1 MSTMRPEAALLH
13 PSRGRIVEILGESPD
28 GATAFDIA
36 DRMDL
41 HHNAVRTHLSVLAR
55 AGLVWSEREKATGRP
70 GRPRLI
76 FRLTDLS
83 VGGDEASRRELVEML
98 LRLVSRAR
106 VSRVE
111 VEAVGVEEG
120 RLLAE
125 RGGNLVDTLQR
136 TGFAPDDVTDADQ
149 ASRGERHLVLR
160 HCPFADAASGED
172 GEMVCALHLGI
183 AKGLV
188 AAQGGE
194 VVDFTPT
201 DPHAPSCRVVARF
214 PVGDDVPAPN
224 GNGDVTRTAG
234 GARRKASKG

>member
-1 MSTMRPEAALLH
+1 MSTMTPEAAVMH
-13 PSRGRIVEILGESPD
+13 PSRARIMEILAESPA

-36 DRMDL
+36 ERMNL

-70 GRPRLI
+70 GRPRII
-76 FRLTDLS
+76 FRVSDPIA
-83 VGGDEASRRELVEML
+83 GADEASRREMVEML
-98 LRLVSRAR
+98 LRLVTRAR
-106 VSRVE
+106 VSPVE

-125 RGGNLVDTLQR
+125 RGGSLVDTLQR

-149 ASRGERHLVLR
+149 AARGERHLVLR
-160 HCPFADAASGED
+160 HCPFADAVAGEH
-172 GEMVCALHLGI
+172 GAMVCALHLGI

-194 VVDFTPT
+194 VIDFKPVN
-201 DPHAPSCRVVARF
+201 PRAPACRVVARF
-214 PVGDDVPAPN
+214 PEAPEADDEGSGAAGSRTRRTGD
-224 GNGDVTRTAG
+224 
-234 GARRKASKG
+234 KA